1 MLVKTFEVML
11 HVYCINNGVT
21 RDFPSGVSLLE
32 IYNEMGLDMPYGPI
46 AARVNNETEGLGLR
60 IYRHKDVEFIDMTS
74 DDGMRMYVRS
84 LTFIFMKAMNEMF
97 PGEVVRFENAISRG
111 YYCRATFPVTEEQ
124 VGMLRERM
132 QQIVE
137 SDIPFKRVECHTQD
151 AIDVFEKIGRVDK
164 VRLLDTYDRLYT
176 SYYEL
181 DGYVDSYYNGLVPST
196 GYIRLFEIEKYADGV
211 LLRIPSK
218 ERPTELEDK
227 VPQEKLQEIFEERL
241 QWHQKM
247 GVETIGD
254 FNKGV
259 RMGFGID
266 LVNVSE
272 VLQERRLSNIADT
285 VLERGA
291 RVVLIAGPSSSGKT
305 TFSKRLSVQLL
316 ACGLRP
322 YAISLDDFFVNR
334 TLTPRKPD
342 GDYDFESI
350 YSIDLPYFNDSLSR
364 ILAGEEVELPYYNFV
379 KGEREY
385 RGNKL
390 KLLPNMVLVIEG
402 THALNPML
410 TQQIPDSE
418 KFRIYVSAL
427 TSIKLDYHNYIST
440 SDSRLLRRMLRD
452 SKYRGYSAVE
462 TIQRWPSVR
471 KGEEEWIFPFQEN
484 ADVMFNSSHFYELAV
499 LKSHVEPL
507 LRAVPQNIKEYSEA
521 RRLLRFLEYI
531 VPLPDNEL
539 PPTSVVREFLGGSS
553 FKY

>member
-1 MLVKTFEVML
+1 ML
-11 HVYCINNGVT
+11 HIYCLNNGKT
-21 RDFPSGVSLLE
+21 MDFPFGVTLKE
-32 IYNEMGLDMPYGPI
+32 VYDGFALDMPNGVL
-46 AARVNNETEGLGLR
+46 AARVNNVTEGLAMRL
-60 IYRHKDVEFIDMTS
+60 YRHKDVEFIDITS

-84 LTFIFMKAMNEMF
+84 LIFIFMKAMNEMF
-97 PGEVVRFENAISRG
+97 SGETVRFENAISKG
-111 YYCRATFPVTEEQ
+111 YYCRSEHPMSDEQ
-124 VGMLRERM
+124 VMSVRERM
-132 QQIVE
+132 KEIVA
-137 SDIPFKRVECHTQD
+137 SDIPFKRVECHVQD
-151 AIDVFEKIGRVDK
+151 AIDLFRRVGRHDK
-164 VRLLDTYDRLYT
+164 VRLLETYNYLYT

-196 GYIRLFEIEKYADGV
+196 GYIKLFEVERYAEGV
-211 LLRIPSK
+211 LLRVPRR
-218 ERPTELEDK
+218 ETPNELEDK

-259 RMGFGID
+259 RAGHGID

-272 VLQERRLSNIADT
+272 VLQERRLSHIADM
-285 VLERGA
+285 VHERGA

-316 ACGLRP
+316 ACGLKP

-334 TLTPRKPD
+334 TKTPRKPN

-350 YSIDLPYFNDSLSR
+350 YSIDLPYFNESLTR

-385 RGNKL
+385 RGDRL
-390 KLLPNMVLVIEG
+390 RLTPQMVLVIEG

-410 TQQIPDSE
+410 TSQVCDKD

-440 SDSRLLRRMLRD
+440 SDNRLLRRMIRD
-452 SKYRGYSAVE
+452 YKYRGYSAIE
-462 TIQRWPSVR
+462 TISRWPDVR
-471 KGEEEWIFPFQEN
+471 RGEEEWIFPYQEN
-484 ADVMFNSSHFYELAV
+484 ADVMFNSSLFYELAV
-499 LKSHVEPL
+499 FKAQAEPL
-507 LRAVPQNIKEYSEA
+507 LRSVPENRKEYSEA
-521 RRLLRFLEYI
+521 QRLLRFLDYI
-531 VPLPDNEL
+531 VPLQDNEL
-539 PPTSVVREFLGGSS
+539 PPTSVAREFLGGSS

>member
-1 MLVKTFEVML
+1 ML
-11 HVYCINNGVT
+11 HIYCINNGET
-21 RDFPSGVSLLE
+21 RDFPRGVTLKE
-32 IYNEMGLDMPYGPI
+32 IYDGFGLDMPHGVL
-46 AARVNNETEGLGLR
+46 AARVNNVTEGLALR
-60 IYRHKDVEFIDMTS
+60 LYRHKDVEFIDITS

-97 PGEVVRFENAISRG
+97 PGKVVRFENAISKG
-111 YYCRATFPVTEEQ
+111 YYCRMEHPVDDGQIAT
-124 VGMLRERM
+124 LRSRM
-132 QQIVE
+132 REIVA

-151 AIDVFEKIGRVDK
+151 AIEVFRSMGRHDK
-164 VRLLDTYDRLYT
+164 VQLLETYDHLYT

-196 GYIRLFEIEKYADGV
+196 GYISLFEVERFADGV
-211 LLRIPSK
+211 LLRVPSK
-218 ERPTELEDK
+218 DSPGELEDK
-227 VPQEKLQEIFEERL
+227 VPQEKLQDLFEERL

-259 RMGFGID
+259 RAGFGID

-272 VLQERRLSNIADT
+272 VLQERRLSQIADM
-285 VLERGA
+285 VQERGA

-305 TFSKRLSVQLL
+305 TFSKRISVQLI
-316 ACGLRP
+316 ACGLKP

-334 TLTPRKPD
+334 THTPRKAD

-350 YSIDLPYFNDSLSR
+350 HSIDLPYFNESLTR

-385 RGNKL
+385 KGNRL
-390 KLLPNMVLVIEG
+390 KLDPHMVLVIEG

-410 TQQIPDSE
+410 TSQIDDNE

-440 SDSRLLRRMLRD
+440 SDNRLLRRMLRD
-452 SKYRGYSAVE
+452 YKYRGYSAIE
-462 TIQRWPSVR
+462 TIRRWPDVR
-471 KGEEEWIFPFQEN
+471 KGEEEWIFPYQEN
-484 ADVMFNSSHFYELAV
+484 ADVMFNSSLFYELAV
-499 LKSHVEPL
+499 FKAQAEPL
-507 LRAVPQNIKEYSEA
+507 LRSVPENIREYSEA
-521 RRLLRFLEYI
+521 QRLLRFLDYI
-531 VPLPDNEL
+531 VPLQDNEL